1 MSDEAKNEEPAHP
14 ETERAEG
21 AAYLATERAASEAG
35 RAAAL
40 ALVGGRDPE
49 RTLEDIRRRHE
60 QRSTRVPDP
69 LATYD
74 TLGRKQFTRSSIW
87 SFLRWIPGLAGRLA
101 VVPPSAIPEQGADE
115 NGIYSFIECPCGA
128 QPVARAA
135 IEKCVGCE
143 RYYVISPDGGRVVV
157 LYGDMPIPGATASK

>member
-1 MSDEAKNEEPAHP
+1 MSDQ
-14 ETERAEG
+14 G
-21 AAYLATERAASEAG
+21 ASEAG
-35 RAAAL
+35 KAAVL
-40 ALVGGRDPE
+40 ALIGGRNPE

-60 QRSTRVPDP
+60 ELPPLVLDP

-87 SFLRWIPGLAGRLA
+87 SFLRWIPGLADRLA
-101 VVPPSAIPEQGADE
+101 VVPPTAIPEQGTDE
-115 NGIYSFIECPCGA
+115 NGIYGFIECPCGA
-128 QPVARAA
+128 KPVARAA
-135 IEKCVGCE
+135 IDKCVGCE